1 MALGH
6 RGQQTAL
13 NTLGGRIC
21 GAVGGIV
28 GQGAGT
34 SASVGI
40 TC

>member
-6 RGQQTAL
+6 RGQQTAQRAL
-13 NTLGGRIC
+13 NGRVC